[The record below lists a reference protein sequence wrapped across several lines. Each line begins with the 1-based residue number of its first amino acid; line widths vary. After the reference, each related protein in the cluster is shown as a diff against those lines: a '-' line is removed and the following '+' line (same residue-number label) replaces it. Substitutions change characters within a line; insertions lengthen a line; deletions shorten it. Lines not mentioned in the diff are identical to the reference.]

1 MQILLRLN
9 DRIVGRLD
17 LVAGEI
23 EVPGG
28 TVPCFWGSALR
39 VSEAFRGRGLG
50 ATLLRTAEGLRE
62 GAAAC
67 APSRMSSPVYERLG
81 YFDLP
86 LRRQVL
92 IRRTG
97 PLIEPRLGTGA
108 LGRTAAAAGDLVA
121 DGHRRLI
128 GLASRARAGGLG
140 LEHRETLPTELEP
153 RLRERPAPF
162 SAHRSAAWVDWI
174 VRESFTEAHRRAL
187 YLVTTSGGEP
197 VAYVLLKAR
206 VYSDVTRWNL
216 ERFNLGSVIDWRIF
230 EPSALS
236 LEQLML
242 LTLDVF
248 DDWGVAGVEMCVPTE
263 SKPVHLGRLGFLPGG
278 AQHVVIR
285 GTEGSALTRAE
296 ARDASA
302 WSVRPGEGDHAFS

>member
-1 MQILLRLN
+1 MVTNADLRAARTPAAGDDPDSLAGLSANKRSALLSNPLLGGDDEAVQILLRLN

-108 LGRTAAAAGDLVA
+108 LGRTA
-121 DGHRRLI
+121 
-128 GLASRARAGGLG
+128 SRGG
-140 LEHRETLPTELEP
+140 
-153 RLRERPAPF
+153 
-162 SAHRSAAWVDWI
+162 
-174 VRESFTEAHRRAL
+174 
-187 YLVTTSGGEP
+187 
-197 VAYVLLKAR
+197 
-206 VYSDVTRWNL
+206 
-216 ERFNLGSVIDWRIF
+216 
-230 EPSALS
+230 
-236 LEQLML
+236 
-242 LTLDVF
+242 
-248 DDWGVAGVEMCVPTE
+248 
-263 SKPVHLGRLGFLPGG
+263 
-278 AQHVVIR
+278 
-285 GTEGSALTRAE
+285 
-296 ARDASA
+296 
-302 WSVRPGEGDHAFS
+302 